1 MGEGMREKFKAAG
14 IHFLVGLVLLTA
26 VFCLIYFVWYPAP
39 FYQLSGGQDLMEL
52 IFGVD
57 LILGPLLTWVVF
69 NKKKPLRTNLL
80 DVAAIACVQLAAL
93 GYGVYTVLQARP
105 VFLGFEY
112 YRFRVVHANEPDP
125 QEMRKAIAVIPHG
138 LPLWGPKM
146 LGLRKPANNEEQ
158 TNSTMLALGGIS
170 EAAQANLW
178 VPYEKV
184 EPKVLAQAHP
194 VQRLI
199 DRFPNQADKIQKLLA
214 DHQLAL
220 EDAVYV
226 PLIVKDAF
234 WTVVLDKHQLDKPY
248 YLDIDSFE
256 N

>member
-1 MGEGMREKFKAAG
+1 MRDKLKAAST
-14 IHFLVGLVLLTA
+14 HFLLSLVLISL
-26 VFCLIYFVWYPAP
+26 VFCLIYFVWYPKP
-39 FYQLSGGQDLMEL
+39 FYELSGGRGLVEI
-52 IFGVD
+52 IFVVD
-57 LILGPLLTWVVF
+57 VVLGPLLTLVVF
-69 NKKKPLRTNLL
+69 NKKKSFRHNFM
-80 DVAAIACVQLAAL
+80 DISVIACVQLAAL

-105 VFLGFEY
+105 IFLGYEFG
-112 YRFRVVHANEPDP
+112 RFRVVHANEPDP
-125 QEMRKAIAVIPHG
+125 QEVQKANSAIPNG

-146 LGLRKPANNEEQ
+146 IGLRKPMGANEQ
-158 TNSTMLALGGIS
+158 FNSITLAMNGVY

-178 VPYEKV
+178 VPYETV
-184 EPKVLAQAHP
+184 EPEVLAQAHP

-234 WTVVLDKHQLDKPY
+234 WKVVLDKNQLDKPY

>member
-1 MGEGMREKFKAAG
+1 MREKFKAAG
-14 IHFLVGLVLLTA
+14 IHFLLGLVLLSA

-39 FYQLSGGQDLMEL
+39 FYQLSGGQELMEL

-69 NKKKPLRTNLL
+69 NKKKPLRTNLW
-80 DVAAIACVQLAAL
+80 DVAVIACVQLAAL
-93 GYGVYTVLQARP
+93 GYGIYTVLQARP
-105 VFLGFEY
+105 VFVGFEY
-112 YRFRVVHANEPDP
+112 DRFRVVHANEPDP
-125 QEMRKAIAVIPHG
+125 KELLKARAVIQRG
-138 LPLWGPKM
+138 LPLSGPKL
-146 LGLRKPANNEEQ
+146 LGLRKPTDPVEKF
-158 TNSTMLALGGIS
+158 NSTMLALGGLS

-184 EPKVLAQAHP
+184 ESEVLAQSHP

-199 DRFPNQADKIQKLLA
+199 DRFPTQADKIRQLLA

-220 EDAVYV
+220 DNAVYL

-234 WTVVLDKHQLDKPY
+234 WTVVLDKNQLDKPY
-248 YLDIDSFE
+248 YIDIDSFE

>member
-1 MGEGMREKFKAAG
+1 MREKFKAAG
-14 IHFLVGLVLLTA
+14 IHFLVGLVLLSA

-39 FYQLSGGQDLMEL
+39 FYRLSGGQDLMEL

-69 NKKKPLRTNLL
+69 NKKKPLRTNLW
-80 DVAAIACVQLAAL
+80 DVAVIACVQLAAL
-93 GYGVYTVLQARP
+93 GYGIYTVLQARP
-105 VFLGFEY
+105 VFVGFEY
-112 YRFRVVHANEPDP
+112 DRFRVVHANEPDP
-125 QEMRKAIAVIPHG
+125 KELLKARAVIQRG
-138 LPLWGPKM
+138 LPLSGPKL
-146 LGLRKPANNEEQ
+146 LGLRKPTDPVEKL
-158 TNSTMLALGGIS
+158 NSTMLALGGVS

-178 VPYEKV
+178 VPYEQV
-184 EPKVLAQAHP
+184 QSEVLAQAHP

-199 DRFPNQADKIQKLLA
+199 DRFPTQADKIRQLLA

-220 EDAVYV
+220 DNAVYV